1 MKYYYCKHCGNVIE
15 YAVDSGVKVV
25 CCGEEMHE
33 LTANTKDAAQEKHVP
48 VVTRNGNVVTVK
60 VGSVLHPMVPEH
72 FIMFISIMTKQGY
85 QRKNLQPGVT
95 PEATFALAEGDE
107 LVEAYEY
114 CNIHGLWKA

>member
-25 CCGEEMHE
+25 CCGEEMQE

-48 VVTRNGNVVTVK
+48 VVTRNGNAVTVK

-72 FIMFISIMTKQGY
+72 FIMFISIKTKQGY